1 LSQEL
6 NGKVA
11 IVTGGASGIGR
22 ATVELF
28 VAEGAR
34 VVIADVDSDAG
45 AALAAGLGAN
55 ALFQKTNVAEK
66 DEVQAL
72 VDAAVNEFG
81 GLDIM
86 FNNAGIMPPT
96 ALRFLDLDFGDFRKV
111 MEVNLLG
118 VMMGSQFA
126 ARHMARHGGG
136 SIINTSSIAGIV
148 AGYGFWDYR
157 ASKAAVA
164 NFSASI
170 AIDLAEHNIRVNT
183 IVPGHIR
190 TEMASFAEPGMA
202 PEIADRLEKALMP
215 VWMFNQPLKRQGR
228 PIDVAQAAMFL
239 GSDRSVYI
247 TGTTMTVDGGVN
259 AGDPVNHI
267 QKFMD
272 TRAEVLGG

>member
-1 LSQEL
+1 MAHEL
-6 NGKVA
+6 DGKVA
-11 IVTGGASGIGR
+11 IVTGGAAGIGR
-22 ATVELF
+22 ATAELF

-34 VVIADVDSDAG
+34 VVIADVDAEQG
-45 AALAAGLGAN
+45 QALAAQLGDA
-55 ALFQKTNVAEK
+55 ASFKRTNVADK
-66 DEVQAL
+66 ADVAAL
-72 VDAAVNEFG
+72 VDHAVRHFG
-81 GLDIM
+81 GLHIM

-96 ALRFLDLDFGDFRKV
+96 ALRFLDLDFSDFRKV

-126 ARHMARHGGG
+126 ARHMARNGGG
-136 SIINTSSIAGIV
+136 SIINTSSIAGLV

-170 AIDLAEHNIRVNT
+170 AIDLAEYNIRVNT

-190 TEMASFAEPGMA
+190 TEMASFAEPGMDA
-202 PEIADRLEKALMP
+202 ATADRLEKALLP
-215 VWMFNQPLKRQGR
+215 VWQSNQPLKRQGR
-228 PIDVAQAAMFL
+228 PIDVANAAMFL
-239 GSDRSVYI
+239 GSDRAAYI
-247 TGTTMTVDGGVN
+247 TGTTVTVDGGVN

-272 TRAEVLGG
+272 TRAAVLGG

>member
-1 LSQEL
+1 MAHEL
-6 NGKVA
+6 DGKVA
-11 IVTGGASGIGR
+11 IVTGGAAGIGR
-22 ATVELF
+22 ATAELF

-34 VVIADVDSDAG
+34 VVIADVDAEQG
-45 AALAAGLGAN
+45 QALAAQLGDA
-55 ALFQKTNVAEK
+55 ASFKRTNVADK
-66 DEVQAL
+66 ADVAAL
-72 VDAAVNEFG
+72 VDHAVRHFG
-81 GLDIM
+81 GLHIM

-96 ALRFLDLDFGDFRKV
+96 ALRFLDLDFSDFRKV

-126 ARHMARHGGG
+126 ARHMARNGGG
-136 SIINTSSIAGIV
+136 SIINTSSIAGLV

-170 AIDLAEHNIRVNT
+170 AIDLAEYNIRVNT

-190 TEMASFAEPGMA
+190 TEMASFAEPGMDA
-202 PEIADRLEKALMP
+202 ATADRLEKALLP
-215 VWMFNQPLKRQGR
+215 VWQSNQPLKRQGR
-228 PIDVAQAAMFL
+228 PIDVANAAMFL
-239 GSDRSVYI
+239 GSDRSVYV
-247 TGTTMTVDGGVN
+247 TGTTVTVDGGVN

-272 TRAEVLGG
+272 TRAAVLGG

>member
-1 LSQEL
+1 MAHEL
-6 NGKVA
+6 DGKVA
-11 IVTGGASGIGR
+11 IVTGGAAGIGR

-34 VVIADVDSDAG
+34 VVIADVDEERGEQLARDLGGSASFKRTDV
-45 AALAAGLGAN
+45 AAKAE
-55 ALFQKTNVAEK
+55 VA
-66 DEVQAL
+66 AL
-72 VDAAVNEFG
+72 VDHAVGHFG
-81 GLDIM
+81 RLDIM
-86 FNNAGIMPPT
+86 FNNAGIMPAT
-96 ALRFLDLDFGDFRKV
+96 ALRFLDLDFSDFRKV

-126 ARHMARHGGG
+126 ARHMAKNGGG
-136 SIINTSSIAGIV
+136 SIINASSIAGIV
-148 AGYGFWDYR
+148 AGYGFWNYR

-170 AIDLAEHNIRVNT
+170 AIDLAEYNIRVNT

-190 TEMASFAEPGMA
+190 TEMASFADPGMDA
-202 PEIADRLEKALMP
+202 ATADRLEKALLP
-215 VWMFNQPLKRQGR
+215 VWQSNQPLKRQGR
-228 PIDVAQAAMFL
+228 PIDVANAAMFL
-239 GSDRSVYI
+239 GSDRAVYV
-247 TGTTMTVDGGVN
+247 TGTTVTVDGGVN

>member
-1 LSQEL
+1 VSQEL
-6 NGKVA
+6 SGKVA

-28 VAEGAR
+28 VAEGAK
-34 VVIADVDSDAG
+34 VVIADVDAERG
-45 AALAAGLGAN
+45 GALAEELGAN
-55 ALFQKTNVAEK
+55 AVFQKTNVANQA
-66 DEVQAL
+66 EVQAL
-72 VDAAVNEFG
+72 VDTAVSKFG
-81 GLDIM
+81 GLHIM

-96 ALRFLDLDFGDFRKV
+96 ALRFLDLDFSDFRKV

-126 ARHMARHGGG
+126 ARHMAKNGGG

-170 AIDLAEHNIRVNT
+170 AIDLAEYNIRVNT

-190 TEMASFAEPGMA
+190 TEMASFAEPGMDA
-202 PEIADRLEKALMP
+202 ATADRLEKALLP

-228 PIDVAQAAMFL
+228 PIDVANAAMFL

-247 TGTTMTVDGGVN
+247 TGTTVTVDGGVN

-272 TRAEVLGG
+272 TRAAVLGG